1 MPQATAHIFALLA
14 ALLVATNAAWILV
27 YQNLHTENTLL
38 HQRLQDLNNTLSKLA
53 EQAKSLDEENTK
65 LLLQLQEARK
75 SYENLLRLLEAANT
89 STKAALINILA
100 KLNTTITTLYRYTF
114 SHAYYTPM
122 VRALYRP
129 SQVADK
135 VYAILGTPIYRPKAW
150 SQDMVALFNWTQK
163 NIQYAPDHHF
173 AAIKDIQYVKIGDKK
188 YISSFTVDI
197 TDNYI
202 QEPVE
207 TLLRGAGDCEDMAI
221 LLSSMY
227 SIYLHD
233 VGQAW
238 VLCLLAQD
246 FSHCF
251 SLAYIRP
258 NNTYVLADPSTGF
271 YTASKTLMDAIQQ
284 WLAYIGVKWENI
296 NRAIVFNNKFFDEG
310 PPYNIVKS
318 IEEQAKKS

>member
-1 MPQATAHIFALLA
+1 MPQAMLHVLALLT
-14 ALLVATNAAWILV
+14 ALLVATNAAWLLA
-27 YQNLHTENTLL
+27 YQSLRSENTAL

-53 EQAKSLDEENTK
+53 DQAKSLDEENTK

-75 SYENLLRLLEAANT
+75 SYESLLRLLQAANT
-89 STKAALINILA
+89 TTKAALLDILA
-100 KLNTTITTLYRYTF
+100 KLNATITTLYRYTF

-129 SQVADK
+129 AQVADK
-135 VYAILGTPIYRPKAW
+135 VYAILGTPIYRPQAW
-150 SQDMVALFNWTQK
+150 SQDMAALFNWTQK

-173 AAIKDIQYVKIGDKK
+173 AAVRDLQYVEIGSRR
-188 YISSFTVDI
+188 YVSSFTVDI

-251 SLAYIRP
+251 SLAYVKP
-258 NNTYVLADPSTGF
+258 NDTYVLADPSIGF
-271 YTASKTLMDAIQQ
+271 YTTSKSVMDAVQQ

-296 NRAIVFNNKFFDEG
+296 NRAIVFNNKVFKEG
-310 PPYNIVKS
+310 PPYDILKTIEKEAAKS
-318 IEEQAKKS
+318 